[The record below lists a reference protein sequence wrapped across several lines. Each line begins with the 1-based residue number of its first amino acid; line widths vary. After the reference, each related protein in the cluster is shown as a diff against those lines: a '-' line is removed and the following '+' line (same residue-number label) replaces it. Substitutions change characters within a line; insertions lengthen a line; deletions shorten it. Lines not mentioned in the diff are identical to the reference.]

1 MPSERDEWLFETAE
15 EGILEE
21 LCENGYFGGGR
32 PEDRLAY
39 ELDFRS
45 KEDLTEEERALY
57 DAKILPVLRAGF
69 YDPDSL
75 DLVYDSLRRL
85 PWPDPTAQADLFQAA
100 R

>member
-45 KEDLTEEERALY
+45 KEDLTEEERAL
-57 DAKILPVLRAGF
+57 
-69 YDPDSL
+69 
-75 DLVYDSLRRL
+75 
-85 PWPDPTAQADLFQAA
+85 
-100 R
+100 